1 MAVAHGEALPLWR
14 QVHCVSR
21 DPGLL
26 WNKDSSLGLDAPPDD
41 HDPARAGEAAFAKAA
56 PGPRTGVWRT
66 HTPSVVRLD
75 DGSYRMYYTESGP
88 GLLWTQSRGRILS
101 AVSADGALWSPEP
114 GVRLGPHAGGAEMQ
128 VTSLAHSNALK
139 HARTLCHAH
148 MHTHTHARTRTHTLW
163 TCRLPAPSLCLRSPP
178 AVCGAT
184 ASISRPSQAKWLQ
197 TVVETRSVRRR
208 AARRYTA
215 RSQRMV
221 PPHPTTP

>member
-1 MAVAHGEALPLWR
+1 MTVAHGEPLPLWR

-26 WNKDSSLGLDAPPDD
+26 WNKDSALALDAPPDD
-41 HDPARAGEAAFAKAA
+41 HDPARAGQQVVFANA

-75 DGSYRMYYTESGP
+75 DGSYRMYFTESGP

-128 VTSLAHSNALK
+128 VTSPELVPAVSSAGVQGHRLYFEAIPGKMATDGRGNTLGEAEGSTTIHSAFSTDGDSLSLSVSLSRALARSF
-139 HARTLCHAH
+139 
-148 MHTHTHARTRTHTLW
+148 
-163 TCRLPAPSLCLRSPP
+163 SFSPP
-178 AVCGAT
+178 PPP
-184 ASISRPSQAKWLQ
+184 RPPPPPA
-197 TVVETRSVRRR
+197 
-208 AARRYTA
+208 
-215 RSQRMV
+215 
-221 PPHPTTP
+221 PPHPHPFYLCL